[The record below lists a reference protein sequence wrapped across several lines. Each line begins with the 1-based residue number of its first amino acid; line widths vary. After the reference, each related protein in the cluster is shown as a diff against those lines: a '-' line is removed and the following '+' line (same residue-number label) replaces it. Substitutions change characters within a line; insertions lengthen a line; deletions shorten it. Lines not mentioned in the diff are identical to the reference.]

1 MNSTGIVRNVD
12 ELGRIVIP
20 IETRDR
26 LYIKQGDS
34 MEIFYDETAIYL
46 KKYAPGC
53 TFCNNVNHII
63 HFKGLPVCKECH
75 SEIIKME

>member
-34 MEIFYDETAIYL
+34 MEIFYDETTIYL
-46 KKYAPGC
+46 KKYSPGC
-53 TFCNNVNHII
+53 TFCDNMNDISP
-63 HFKGLPVCKECH
+63 FKGLPVCSECR
-75 SEIIKME
+75 SKIKKMA

>member
-34 MEIFYDETAIYL
+34 MEIFYDETTIYL
-46 KKYAPGC
+46 KKYSPGC
-53 TFCNNVNHII
+53 TFCDNMNDISL
-63 HFKGLPVCKECH
+63 FKGLPVCNECR
-75 SEIIKME
+75 SKIIQMA